1 MIVFWDMLELMC
13 DGSISTNDYQVRKLA
28 YNSNGEFLSAI
39 FFDEILKK
47 YQVEV
52 FSTKT
57 RQIVGS
63 SFSCPT
69 LRSSIA
75 WHPKVPT
82 LLACAGETK
91 VELQMGQNLNGHIEL
106 IHIK

>member
-1 MIVFWDMLELMC
+1 MSR
-13 DGSISTNDYQVRKLA
+13 GSISMNDYQVRKLA

-47 YQVEV
+47 YQIDIYNTN
-52 FSTKT
+52 S
-57 RQIVGS
+57 RQTIS
-63 SFSCPT
+63 SFASPT

-75 WHPKVPT
+75 WHPKIPSI
-82 LLACAGETK
+82 LACAGEIK
-91 VELQMGQNLNGHIEL
+91 VESQMGQSLNGHIEL